1 MEQYFE
7 YMTTP
12 EGKKVQTTMICME
25 GKALQWHQAYM
36 KARLGEIPSLSDY
49 IRAIYLQFRDIKHA
63 DPLGELIAL
72 KQTEVEMQ
80 VRILGPRT
88 QMKAYNQAKLIEQ
101 SLKLHHSHTQAL
113 VRSSRAILPNPKNSW
128 SNQSRVVNLKNPKVG
143 TKPTITR
150 SRRLSLA
157 KMDEKRSQ
165 GICYYCDKKYTPTH
179 KYNRRKQLF
188 ILEVDEEGEEA
199 AWQDS
204 TEEEEQNEGNLSFK
218 AQLSVHALDGIS
230 DYRTMR

>member
-1 MEQYFE
+1 MEQNFE

-72 KQTEVEMQ
+72 KQTGKDI
-80 VRILGPRT
+80 RPRT

-128 SNQSRVVNLKNPKVG
+128 SNQSRVVNLKNP
-143 TKPTITR
+143 
-150 SRRLSLA
+150 
-157 KMDEKRSQ
+157 
-165 GICYYCDKKYTPTH
+165 KYTPTH